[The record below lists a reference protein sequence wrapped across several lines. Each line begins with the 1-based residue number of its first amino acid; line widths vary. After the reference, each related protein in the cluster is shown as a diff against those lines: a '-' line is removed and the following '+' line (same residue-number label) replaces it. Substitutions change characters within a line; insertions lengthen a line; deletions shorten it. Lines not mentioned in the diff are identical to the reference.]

1 MGARSS
7 QCCSVISDQCWPIW
21 NYQLYGES
29 AIELHSEGPRTR
41 IQLRVA
47 HEVKP
52 PTKFISQDGR
62 RTTQAH
68 GKLFQHCSFSQRKVY
83 YVV

>member
-1 MGARSS
+1 VKVPLNFTLKA
-7 QCCSVISDQCWPIW
+7 P
-21 NYQLYGES
+21 
-29 AIELHSEGPRTR
+29 GPGYSCG
-41 IQLRVA
+41 VA

-68 GKLFQHCSFSQRKVY
+68 GKLFQHSSFSQKKVY